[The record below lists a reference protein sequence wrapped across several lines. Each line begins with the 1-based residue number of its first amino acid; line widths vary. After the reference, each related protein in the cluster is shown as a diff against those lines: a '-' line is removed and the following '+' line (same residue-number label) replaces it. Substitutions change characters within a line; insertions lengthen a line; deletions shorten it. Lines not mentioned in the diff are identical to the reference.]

1 MHIHRQSKNKM
12 KSLNLSK
19 QCSSYLVLEKLLTQ
33 MSSVTIF
40 FIAIIFSS
48 QTSSVLGDVEW
59 PVYFEHLGFV
69 HSAHN
74 KWELSLS
81 VNFYLPKLD
90 LRLGKSMHRLRLLQG
105 RNYDGPEEE
114 ESAQYRDIN
123 PEELAREARVLD
135 EIITKE
141 EREARASDHQPSRLH
156 ELQESWATL
165 NRHLRQ
171 RCKTLRRRSNN
182 LKGLGSLMPPRKR
195 SQRYRRDAKSAPYPT
210 FGDEIVPS
218 IFKNFLIRDQL
229 ARQKRQ
235 DDGGDGGSDN
245 SGLAN
250 GVFKSVF
257 GLAYDEDVNALIRRL
272 NELKGEYQSGIQ
284 TVETQ
289 QSQLRSLTS
298 SELKSTKT
306 NMNKVMKMADKLDR
320 KVTYMSIEM
329 NIFQISFFFLY
340 ILQNFQ

>member
-1 MHIHRQSKNKM
+1 MHTYRQSKNKM
-12 KSLNLSK
+12 TRLSLSK
-19 QCSSYLVLEKLLTQ
+19 QTSSCFVLEKYLTKI

-69 HSAHN
+69 HSVHN
-74 KWELSLS
+74 KWELALS

-114 ESAQYRDIN
+114 ETAQYRDIN

-141 EREARASDHQPSRLH
+141 EREARSSDHEPSRLH

-218 IFKNFLIRDQL
+218 IFKNFLIREQGK
-229 ARQKRQ
+229 RQKRQ
-235 DDGGDGGSDN
+235 DEGGDGGGD
-245 SGLAN
+245 SGLSG

-320 KVTYMSIEM
+320 KVNSKY
-329 NIFQISFFFLY
+329 IFQQS
-340 ILQNFQ
+340 QNP

>member
-195 SQRYRRDAKSAPYPT
+195 SQRYRRDTKSAPYPT

-320 KVTYMSIEM
+320 KV
-329 NIFQISFFFLY
+329 
-340 ILQNFQ
+340 ILKYDSKILTRTKTK